1 MSLKPGEDIGEEVHK
16 LDQFLGVEK
25 GKGKAVLDG
34 VEHRIKPGVAILVPA
49 GTRHNLINGSSGRM
63 KLYTLYAPPHH
74 RDGIVHA
81 TKADAEAAQRALR
94 REDDRIDQPAS
105 RLALAR
111 LR

>member
-1 MSLKPGEDIGEEVHK
+1 MSLKPGEDIGEVHK
-16 LDQFLGVEK
+16 IDQVLGV

-94 REDDRIDQPAS
+94 REDDRIDQ
-105 RLALAR
+105 
-111 LR
+111 